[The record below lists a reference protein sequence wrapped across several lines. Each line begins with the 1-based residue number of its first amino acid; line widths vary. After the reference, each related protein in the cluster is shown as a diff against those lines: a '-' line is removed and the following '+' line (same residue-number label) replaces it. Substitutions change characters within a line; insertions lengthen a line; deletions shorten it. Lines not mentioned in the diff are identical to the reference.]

1 MAQEHEPQN
10 GHRAHLE
17 GLLDRLREVAQS
29 LLRGGPEAALRP
41 GIERRTA
48 AHGGRIDVSR
58 MLLLKALEEVQG
70 DRGRERDHR
79 GYQKEPRP
87 RETELSPQEP
97 EEIEAER
104 GEGR

>member
-1 MAQEHEPQN
+1 MAQEYEPQN
-10 GHRAHLE
+10 RHRAHLE
-17 GLLDRLREVAQS
+17 GLLDRLREVAQG
-29 LLRGGPEAALRP
+29 LLRGGPEAPLRP
-41 GIERRTA
+41 GLERRIA

-79 GYQKEPRP
+79 RYQKEARP
-87 RETELSPQEP
+87 RATQLSPEEQ

-104 GEGR
+104 GE